1 MGFPIRVAAALM
13 ASLAALPVIVS
24 KYLCYN
30 GASFRSEAN
39 DMNELVSVV
48 APTDSLSV
56 CASVCECMRVYARV
70 CVRKN
75 LTDSQVSVESQRVE
89 KLIKI
94 SA

>member
-48 APTDSLSV
+48 APTDSLSM
-56 CASVCECMRVYARV
+56 CASVCECV

>member
-56 CASVCECMRVYARV
+56 CVCECMQVYV
-70 CVRKN
+70 CAKEPHR
-75 LTDSQVSVESQRVE
+75 
-89 KLIKI
+89 
-94 SA
+94 